1 MKPSEKISR
10 LIQDKSEISCRI
22 TFHPGCHPLFSH
34 ENVTALKVLDL
45 EALAAEL
52 DAQHDALKA
61 EVIRDYAKTIY
72 MNDKI
77 VENLKVGGNKKP
89 DNYRAEGWWQA
100 YQALMQYA
108 QTIEDNKETEL

>member
-1 MKPSEKISR
+1 MKPSEKISK
-10 LIQDKSEISCRI
+10 LIQDNSYTDVEGGTVID
-22 TFHPGCHPLFSH
+22 
-34 ENVTALKVLDL
+34 VVKVSDL
-45 EALAAEL
+45 QALAAEL
-52 DAQHDALKA
+52 DAQHDALKVEA
-61 EVIRDYAKTIY
+61 IRDYAKTIY

-108 QTIEDNKETEL
+108 QNIEAISPKETTE